1 MLLLFVPPR
10 QPPLSP
16 ELFYAL
22 VRFSVHSMNC
32 FKCFNAAATS
42 EPAPAA
48 WWPGRC
54 GGKHFGSRCG
64 RSAPAARS
72 SSLLSSW
79 IFQFCVP
86 PCTQTIFQQQQQQ
99 KNVIIVT
106 IMAAVLPRG
115 SLFKNTE
122 GWRKTKCRYVL
133 TLEQKAMK
141 WIKTRTKQTNT
152 QTNRK
157 KTKLYFCKRD
167 VLLLK
172 RYWRTCIYGSKDH
185 SSISQNSYYWLVL
198 ICWLTKCFERRLAS
212 CYCLTLTRAF
222 PCFAV
227 SSVPFLLHLGSV
239 QRPSFHCDR
248 EREVIKARGAPGFL
262 FCSVLLPFLIL

>member
-1 MLLLFVPPR
+1 MFQRSGDERAGTCGVMAR
-10 QPPLSP
+10 QVWRKTFRQQVQPVGASCSLVFAFEQLDISVLCP
-16 ELFYAL
+16 AL
-22 VRFSVHSMNC
+22 HSNYFS
-32 FKCFNAAATS
+32 T
-42 EPAPAA
+42 
-48 WWPGRC
+48 
-54 GGKHFGSRCG
+54 
-64 RSAPAARS
+64 
-72 SSLLSSW
+72 
-79 IFQFCVP
+79 
-86 PCTQTIFQQQQQQ
+86 TTTTT

-227 SSVPFLLHLGSV
+227 NSVPFLLHLGSV

-248 EREVIKARGAPGFL
+248 EREVIKARGAPEFL